1 MYQLAVNT
9 KARYSFMQ
17 SQYQVEFG
25 CLALAMSV
33 LGFGVL
39 SWVRGVRTG
48 TGTREKY
55 AFIIDPE

>member
-1 MYQLAVNT
+1 
-9 KARYSFMQ
+9 MQ

-48 TGTREKY
+48 TGTREKC
-55 AFIIDPE
+55 AFIIDLE

>member
-48 TGTREKY
+48 TREKY